1 MNSKLKELISM
12 PADEAKSSDDELLI
26 KELKNAEL
34 IMPIE
39 VINAEDDDFQ
49 FKPLKLAN
57 EDNEEFIAVFSDE
70 DELVKADV
78 EFTVINITSEKLA
91 EMIEND
97 IDEYYGVAVNP
108 FSKYSLAIPLEE
120 FVNLF

>member
-12 PADEAKSSDDELLI
+12 PADEASSSDDESLI
-26 KELKNAEL
+26 RELKMAEL

-39 VINAEDDDFQ
+39 VISGEDDDFQ
-49 FKPLKLAN
+49 FHPLKLAN

-70 DELVKADV
+70 DELVKGNI
-78 EFTVINITSEKLA
+78 EFSVLNISSEKLA

-97 IDEYYGVAVNP
+97 AEEYYGVAINP
-108 FSKYSLAIPLEE
+108 FSKFSLAIPLEE

>member
-12 PADEAKSSDDELLI
+12 PADETKSSDDELLI

-34 IMPIE
+34 IMLIE

-97 IDEYYGVAVNP
+97 IDEYYGVVVNP

>member
-1 MNSKLKELISM
+1 M

>member
-12 PADEAKSSDDELLI
+12 PADETKSSDDELLI

-39 VINAEDDDFQ
+39 VINAENDDFQ

>member
-1 MNSKLKELISM
+1 M

-26 KELKNAEL
+26 SELKKAEL

-39 VINAEDDDFQ
+39 VLSDADEDFQ

-57 EDNEEFIAVFSDE
+57 ENNDEFIAVFSDE

-78 EFTVINITSEKLA
+78 EFSVINISAEKLA

-97 IDEYYGVAVNP
+97 HDEYYGVAVNP

-120 FVNLF
+120 FINLF

>member
-12 PADEAKSSDDELLI
+12 PADEAKISDDELLI